1 MKKIC
6 LFFISVLFFGINIT
20 AQDVIATKADIDK
33 FYKSKTYIVL
43 DENIFQ
49 NYNDHIKEAIKG
61 HWTATDYEFIK
72 LKDFIKLRISPK
84 NSFLIRTKVSFEKDK
99 SDTDYTFLSLL
110 RGSNKA
116 SSISRM
122 PDLISFPL
130 SYHDVDYDKYTYKL
144 GAIVHFIQNH
154 VDLIK
159 ANPKI
164 NSKNVLKYYNKNT
177 SDLKNKTLYVLKEEL
192 DKDCNT
198 AAKIKKFYD
207 GKVKIATQ
215 EEIKKII
222 NNNDKDAVFL
232 HKVGPSENNQKM
244 RIYKLIMSPDGHL
257 YYFAFHKYK
266 KGKYGDAFL
275 SKDFKKL

>member
-1 MKKIC
+1 MKKIS
-6 LFFISVLFFGINIT
+6 LIFISILFFGINIT
-20 AQDVIATKADIDK
+20 AQDVVATKADIDK
-33 FYKSKTYIVL
+33 FYKSKTYVVL

-49 NYNDHIKEAIKG
+49 NYNDHIKDAIKA
-61 HWTATDYEFIK
+61 HWKTTEYEFIK
-72 LKDFIKLRISPK
+72 LKEFIKLRRSPK

-116 SSISRM
+116 SSIARM
-122 PDLISFPL
+122 PDLVSFPL

-144 GAIVHFIQNH
+144 GAIVHFMQNH

-159 ANPKI
+159 ANPKL

-177 SDLKNKTLYVLKEEL
+177 SDLKDKTLYVLKEEL

-198 AAKIKKFYD
+198 ESKIKNFYD

-215 EEIKKII
+215 EEIKGII
-222 NNNDKDAVFL
+222 NNNDKNAVFL
-232 HKVGPSENNQKM
+232 HKVGPSSENQKM
-244 RIYKLIMSPDGHL
+244 RIYKLILSPDGKL
-257 YYFAFHKYK
+257 FYFAFHKYK
-266 KGKYGDAFL
+266 KGKKADAFL
-275 SKDFKKL
+275 SKDFKNL